1 MSFPGV
7 KKDAQGR
14 WYITGVQERY
24 ISQQQADA
32 EEIVKSAEKLNATD
46 AFKTRQLLYNA
57 PELSAGVLSSLVSAG
72 ANPQNQLVKNL
83 AEIDAIT
90 RAQRA
95 QDDYKEAQR
104 ISTEKFNNTWRGRI
118 WNFIKGAS
126 RGAALLATVPI
137 EAVSNAAADISNQ
150 FDQLRGKQVPD
161 SKQIDYLKTSTLYN
175 VVDNL
180 IHTGKVDLGSGFGI
194 SEETGAG
201 FLARKTRMDVKKLAV
216 DINGKTFY
224 RPYSFFDPI
233 TSVITG
239 GNADTGVGSVV
250 TAIGELVGMFAT
262 DPFLAGSK
270 IVAAKEEAAKI
281 ARTSSG
287 FNAAKA
293 MQRQDMLDAQL
304 QEAVN
309 ATNTA
314 LADLKSAASTGKNT
328 VEKERIVADLIQ
340 KQVQIA
346 TEADGITY
354 DLEAVANFISGPQAR
369 AAIDTLAEISDWKKI
384 HALGKRFGRNGG
396 FNVEQAVAISKA
408 TTREEVLRVIAPYI
422 AKGEVVV
429 DALQTGTK
437 VGQSLRATA
446 QAIDSKVAPALSR
459 VTRGQ
464 NIAIANKITGLAASG
479 YQKIPYMK
487 NLAGVL
493 NNKIN
498 DVKMSWQTAMPKAQ
512 LIHVADKDALVSAV
526 YSYGRSLNVPE
537 NVLNN
542 IVDTVALSED
552 ASKAGYQA
560 SGRLFNEIYKA
571 NADKAHVNKDTLKE
585 LTRVFESERKKMSS
599 YWAQQHISGAKIRF
613 QLGKNKV
620 ELTGPHIES
629 ELLNSSVYFPDAKQ
643 LMREISTF
651 NRFAKLGK
659 VTDALQNLTDGW
671 KKLVLVRPAYIIRN
685 IAEEQIRVLG
695 TGHMSFFNSPLAATA
710 MWLGR
715 DSGPAWRRLL
725 NKFDPY
731 NQTIMGKNFKLASA
745 EEEFSAE
752 VLAHDAAY
760 SYLQSQS
767 INGVSGIDDSVRN
780 VMFEFGFRPVGY
792 GHDNWWQGLASE
804 IRVLNNSTI
813 ARAVARTAPGRE
825 SATID
830 YLLRGAGREDY
841 MKFVS
846 AQQNKE
852 VANWLLTDEGA
863 MQYLFTGKNSKNEL
877 VSLAERINQA
887 AGGNGEA
894 STAIRKLIAFGN
906 FTTENMDV
914 RVPKPIDS
922 ARNSIKNASEMSA
935 GRKKIKDINQQ
946 FADILQRNFDGKGN
960 WDGILMNVPDTR
972 VAGRN
977 KATKLLKEVSDS
989 FFQLAIKFE
998 KTSTM
1003 GPEWRQKY
1011 WETIRDISKSLD
1023 SDAVSNLKTIAKD
1036 SLAPLKNY
1044 RGEPIGKRSD
1054 VWKAL
1059 DNATGDGAITAEEA
1073 HAYASRVASRHVAE
1087 LFYDAS
1093 KKRLLFHQLR
1103 LILPFGQAWEDTIKA
1118 WGRIALNNP
1127 EQAYR
1132 IKKSLDW
1139 LSDPSSSALYQLT
1152 DAKDYYD
1159 PNQGFFFTDPNDG
1172 QRKFYIPLLPTGLNF
1187 LTNLANFKISTKGP
1201 YTAVATPQS
1210 LNFAFASGSIIPGVG
1225 PVLSIAL
1232 GALDSYGV
1240 NPLSLL
1246 PPSIEDGI
1254 RKVIFPFG
1262 QGDLSRGPLGV
1273 LEGAL
1278 PANWR
1283 RVIGGEPAYAS
1294 AMAPVM
1300 NYLATSGGYNLDN
1313 VDDQAKLLKDSDKFA
1328 KWFTLWRGVLG
1339 SASAFP
1345 ITPQAITK
1353 DKGDV
1358 MLSLALINDF
1368 KQLEINA
1375 NGDRNKAYADFLDLY
1390 GPEQLFA
1397 IISKTTGAPVNLATY
1412 EMVRKDP
1419 SVATDYP
1426 DVYGYIYPNG
1436 GVSQEMY
1443 KWQQRQGN
1451 KKSLTK
1457 EEIMNAVTRIRYF
1470 AARDRVMTRAMA
1482 EGWSN
1487 AQTASVMSNLKEAYA
1502 MKGLTITFDAS
1513 KDARVESQLYKAAT
1527 DPRFQDSD
1535 AIKGLNDY
1543 LYLREQALSASGR
1556 KTLSN
1561 AASLPQRE
1569 WLAGQA
1575 KDIIS
1580 RHPEFYKLFYA
1591 FFKDELKG

>member
-1 MSFPGV
+1 MSLPGV

-32 EEIVKSAEKLNATD
+32 EEIIKSAEKLKATD
-46 AFKTRQLLYNA
+46 AFKARQMLSSA

-72 ANPQNQLVKNL
+72 ASPQNKLVKDL

-90 RAQRA
+90 RAQRE
-95 QDDYKEAQR
+95 QDQYKEAQR
-104 ISTEKFNNTWRGRI
+104 ISTEKFNNTWKGRI
-118 WNFIKGAS
+118 WNFVKGVS
-126 RGAALLATVPI
+126 RGTALLATVPI
-137 EAVSNAAADISNQ
+137 EAVSNAAANISNEI
-150 FDQLRGKQVPD
+150 DALRGKQVPD
-161 SKQIDYLKTSTLYN
+161 SESIDYQKTSTLYN
-175 VVDNL
+175 VLDDL

-201 FLARKTRMDVKKLAV
+201 FLARKTRLEVKKIAV
-216 DINGKTFY
+216 DINGKTYY
-224 RPYSFFDPI
+224 RPYSFFDPV

-250 TAIGELVGMFAT
+250 TAVGELVGMFAT

-287 FNAAKA
+287 LKAAKA
-293 MQRQDMLDAQL
+293 VQQQEMLDAKL
-304 QEAVN
+304 QEVVN
-309 ATNTA
+309 ATNEA
-314 LADLKSAASTGKNT
+314 LADLKSAAAAGKSTA
-328 VEKERIVADLIQ
+328 EKEKIVADLVE
-340 KQVQIA
+340 KQTKIA

-369 AAIDTLAEISDWKKI
+369 AAIDALADITDWKKI
-384 HALGKRFGRNGG
+384 HVLGKRFGRNGG
-396 FNVEQAVAISKA
+396 FNVEQSIAIAKA
-408 TTREEVLRVIAPYI
+408 TTREEVLRVIAPYV
-422 AKGEVVV
+422 AKGEVVA
-429 DALQTGTK
+429 DALETGTK
-437 VGQSLRATA
+437 VGNSLRQAA
-446 QAIDSKVAPALSR
+446 QAIDSKVGPVLSR

-464 NIAIANKITGLAASG
+464 DLVIANRIAGLAASG
-479 YQKIPYMK
+479 YQKMPYIK

-493 NNKIN
+493 NEKIN
-498 DVKMSWQTAMPKAQ
+498 DVKVSWQTAMPKAQ
-512 LIHVADKDALVSAV
+512 LIHVADKDALVAAV
-526 YSYGRSLNVPE
+526 YSYGRSLKVPE
-537 NVLNN
+537 NVINQ
-542 IVDTVALSED
+542 IVDTVALSDD

-560 SGRLFNEIYKA
+560 SGRLFNEIFKA
-571 NADKAHVNKDTLKE
+571 NADKAFVNKENLKE

-599 YWAQQHISGAKIRF
+599 YWAQQHISGAKIQF
-613 QLGKNKV
+613 KLGKKKI

-643 LMREISTF
+643 LMREISAF
-651 NRFAKLGK
+651 NRFAKIGR
-659 VTDALQNLTDGW
+659 VTDALQSLTDGW

-695 TGHMSFFNSPLAATA
+695 TGHISFFNSPLAATA

-715 DSGPAWRRLL
+715 EDGPAWRKLL

-731 NQTIMGKNFKLASA
+731 DQTIMGDNFKLASA
-745 EEEFSAE
+745 EEEFAAE

-792 GHDNWWQGLASE
+792 GHDKWWEGLASE

-813 ARAVARTAPGRE
+813 ARAVARTAPGKE
-825 SATID
+825 SATIE
-830 YLLRGAGREDY
+830 YLLRGGGKEDY
-841 MKFVS
+841 LKFAN

-852 VANWLLTDEGA
+852 VRDWLLSEEGA
-863 MQYLFTGKNSKNEL
+863 MQYLFTGKNEKNAV

-887 AGGNGEA
+887 AGNNGEA
-894 STAIRKLIAFGN
+894 SAAIRNLITYGRFV
-906 FTTENMDV
+906 TENINV
-914 RVPKPIDS
+914 KVPKPVDS

-935 GRKKIKDINQQ
+935 GRKKIKDVNQE
-946 FADILQRNFDGKGN
+946 FADILRNNFDGKGN
-960 WDGILMNVPDTR
+960 WDGILMNVPETR
-972 VAGRN
+972 VGSRN
-977 KATKLLKEVSDS
+977 KAVGILKDISDS
-989 FFQLAIKFE
+989 FFTAAIKFE
-998 KTSTM
+998 KTTTM

-1011 WETIRDISKSLD
+1011 WETIRDVSQELD
-1023 SDAVSNLKTIAKD
+1023 SDAVSKLKTIAKD

-1044 RGEPIGKRSD
+1044 KGEPVGKRSN

-1059 DNATGDGAITAEEA
+1059 DNATGNGSITAEDA
-1073 HAYASRVASRHVAE
+1073 HIYASRVASKHVAE

-1139 LSDPSSSALYQLT
+1139 LSNPESSALYQLT

-1159 PNQGFFFTDPNDG
+1159 PNQGFFFTDPRDG

-1187 LTNLANFKISTKGP
+1187 LTNLADFKLSTKGP

-1225 PVLSIAL
+1225 PVLTIAL

-1246 PPSIEDGI
+1246 PPSIEDGV
-1254 RKVIFPFG
+1254 RKVIYPFG
-1262 QGDLSRGPLGV
+1262 QGDISRGPLGV
-1273 LEGAL
+1273 VEGAL

-1283 RVIGGEPAYAS
+1283 RIIGGEPAYAS

-1300 NYLATSGGYNLDN
+1300 NYLATGGGYNLDN
-1313 VDDQAKLLKDSDKFA
+1313 VEDQAKLIKDADKFA
-1328 KWFTLWRGVLG
+1328 KWFSIWRGVVG
-1339 SASAFP
+1339 GFSAFQ
-1345 ITPQAITK
+1345 ITPEAITK

-1358 MLSLALINDF
+1358 MLSLALYNDF

-1375 NGDRNKAYADFLDLY
+1375 NGDRNKAYADFLDTY

-1397 IISKTTGAPVNLATY
+1397 IINKTTGAPTNLATY
-1412 EMVRKDP
+1412 EMIKKDP

-1436 GVSQEMY
+1436 GFSQELY
-1443 KWQQRQGN
+1443 RWQQRQGN
-1451 KKSLTK
+1451 KKSLSK
-1457 EEIMNAVTRIRYF
+1457 EEIMDAVTRIRYF
-1470 AARDRVMTRAMA
+1470 AARDRVMTKAMA
-1482 EGWSN
+1482 EGWDNS
-1487 AQTASVMSNLKEAYA
+1487 QTASAMTSLKESYA
-1502 MKGLTITFDAS
+1502 MKGLTITFDVS
-1513 KDARVESQLYKAAT
+1513 KDARVESQLYAAAT

-1543 LYLREQALSASGR
+1543 LYQRERALEKSGR
-1556 KTLSN
+1556 KTLNN
-1561 AASLPQRE
+1561 ASSLPQRE
-1569 WLAGQA
+1569 WLAAQA
-1575 KDIIS
+1575 KDIIT